1 MALVKITITG
11 APAIS
16 ISRDPSS
23 TAPEPV
29 DNAPY
34 SFAWTGRHDG
44 GALPQPPEGGH
55 YALALSALA
64 EAKAAMDAH
73 FTAAADR
80 ERETAAA
87 AAAAAAGG
95 TEAAAAAVTRPKL
108 AGGEGGGGGG
118 ASAREG
124 GAP

>member
-1 MALVKITITG
+1 MELVKITITG
-11 APAIS
+11 APVIS
-16 ISRDPSS
+16 ISRDPTS
-23 TAPEPV
+23 TAPEPI

-44 GALPQPPEGGH
+44 AALPQPPEGGH

-73 FTAAADR
+73 FAAVAERERDAASASTAEAAGAAAKR
-80 ERETAAA
+80 Q
-87 AAAAAAGG
+87 
-95 TEAAAAAVTRPKL
+95 KL
-108 AGGEGGGGGG
+108 AGGEGSGGGGGGGGG
-118 ASAREG
+118 ASASEG